1 MKIKMAIALKERV
14 VYRSQSGKATEASV
28 RQSAKRQL
36 PRLAS
41 PCHRVAKRVPIIRL
55 AAWKRDSC
63 NPSTEPEQ
71 TSHSGLSKAEHSLFE
86 ILSIN
91 RPLIC
96 WSTFFR
102 LVYFSFYLVWGLF
115 FFISFLFPFFF
126 FFPLVWIVVWRRR
139 LVWGFSFLS
148 VCIVYSCI

>member
-1 MKIKMAIALKERV
+1 METTYANLNENKINQQKLIAIFKKMSKITKERKAIGKKDRNENKNGHRLKERV
-14 VYRSQSGKATEASV
+14 VYRNQSGKATEASV

-71 TSHSGLSKAEHSLFE
+71 TSHSGRCKAEHSLFE

-96 WSTFFR
+96 
-102 LVYFSFYLVWGLF
+102 
-115 FFISFLFPFFF
+115 
-126 FFPLVWIVVWRRR
+126 
-139 LVWGFSFLS
+139 
-148 VCIVYSCI
+148 